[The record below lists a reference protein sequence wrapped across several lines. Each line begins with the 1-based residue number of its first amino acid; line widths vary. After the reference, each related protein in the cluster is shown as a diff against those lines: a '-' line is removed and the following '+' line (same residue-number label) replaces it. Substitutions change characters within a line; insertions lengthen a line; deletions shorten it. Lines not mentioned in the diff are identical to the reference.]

1 MVKDFFTELW
11 FGLTTYKDAWYFIK
25 KHKMWWYFLIPILLF
40 VGMYYLGYTFQNLQ
54 NTSKSTEQDGI
65 FRSAWLFFMRT
76 LYWLL
81 ALVIFN
87 FMRYIIIIMISPLL
101 SVVSERV
108 ERIITGNVYK
118 FNLVQIIKDVKRTIN
133 LAIRNIIWEFG
144 IIALI
149 YAASYLV
156 LYIFQVSFLAKY
168 VATTL
173 SMFVAFYY
181 YGFGFIDYIN
191 ERRRMNIQ
199 QSIDFVKK
207 NRGFSVGLG
216 MVFTVIFHYSNIL
229 FKNIGE
235 DVSGFWFF
243 LLVVLIA
250 VITAG
255 IPIFTM
261 VAATLGMHKL
271 IDLKSNPYA
280 IRTEEEVEEEAN
292 IAFENTSLDNHS
304 SIEE

>member
-1 MVKDFFTELW
+1 MIKDFFTELW
-11 FGLTTYKDAWYFIK
+11 FGLSTYKEAWHFIR

-40 VGMYYLGYTFQNLQ
+40 IGMYYLGYTFQNLQ
-54 NTSKSTEQDGI
+54 NASKATENDGI
-65 FRSAWLFFMRT
+65 FRSAWIFFLRT

-144 IIALI
+144 IIAII
-149 YAASYLV
+149 YAASYLI

-168 VATTL
+168 VATIL

-207 NRGFSVGLG
+207 NRGFAVGLG
-216 MVFTVIFHYSNIL
+216 MVFTVVFHYSNIL
-229 FKNIGE
+229 FKNIGNE
-235 DVSGFWFF
+235 VGGFWFF
-243 LLVVLIA
+243 MLVMVIA
-250 VITAG
+250 IITAC

-261 VAATLGMHKL
+261 VAATLGMHK
-271 IDLKSNPYA
+271 IVDLKSNPYA
-280 IRTEEEVEEEAN
+280 IHADEKGEVELNEMDENEPLDQDSSSEE
-292 IAFENTSLDNHS
+292 
-304 SIEE
+304 

>member
-11 FGLTTYKDAWYFIK
+11 FGLSTYKDAWFFIK

-40 VGMYYLGYTFQNLQ
+40 VAMYYLGYTFQDMQ
-54 NTSKSTEQDGI
+54 NSSRATDNDGI
-65 FRSAWLFFMRT
+65 FRSAWLFFLRT

-108 ERIITGNVYK
+108 ERLVTGNVYK
-118 FNLVQIIKDVKRTIN
+118 FNLVQLIRDVKRTIN

-149 YAASYLV
+149 YAASYV
-156 LYIFQVSFLAKY
+156 ILYIFQIVFLAKY
-168 VATTL
+168 VATIL

-191 ERRRMNIQ
+191 ERRRMTIQ

-207 NRGFSVGLG
+207 NRGFAVGLG
-216 MVFTVIFHYSNIL
+216 MVFTVVFHYSNIL
-229 FKNIGE
+229 FKNIGTH
-235 DVSGFWFF
+235 VSGIWFF

-250 VITAG
+250 IITAC

-280 IRTEEEVEEEAN
+280 HKHKEYKEQ
-292 IAFENTSLDNHS
+292 
-304 SIEE
+304 SIEENLENDAEKDEST